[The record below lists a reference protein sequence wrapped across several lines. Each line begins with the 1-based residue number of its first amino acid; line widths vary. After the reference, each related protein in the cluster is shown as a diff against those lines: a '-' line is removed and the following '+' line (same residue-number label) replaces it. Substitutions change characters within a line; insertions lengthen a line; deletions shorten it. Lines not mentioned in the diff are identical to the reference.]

1 MNKSKTAG
9 QLMRES
15 FYEKKKN
22 RKFSPEIK
30 EILEKYKEESLK
42 KKCKRVFKNLRNGAI
57 YLKAH
62 KVITLL
68 SFPYVGKIWQDFFL
82 ALKQINDI
90 VVIKVFREGN
100 T

>member
-82 ALKQINDI
+82 SIETN
-90 VVIKVFREGN
+90 
-100 T
+100 

>member
-1 MNKSKTAG
+1 MSMNKSKTAG

-42 KKCKRVFKNLRNGAI
+42 KKRKRVFKNLRNGA
-57 YLKAH
+57 
-62 KVITLL
+62 
-68 SFPYVGKIWQDFFL
+68 G
-82 ALKQINDI
+82 
-90 VVIKVFREGN
+90 
-100 T
+100 